1 MRVMVLIKADEQ
13 SEAGALPDQALLEAM
28 GQYNEALVDAGIL
41 LAGEGL
47 RPSSAGRRVRF
58 AGERRAVIDGP
69 FDPAQGLLA
78 GFWLWQVSSIEE
90 AVEWVKR
97 MPDPMPG
104 TETEVEIRPV
114 FEAED
119 FAPSD
124 PTGELRGREEE
135 LRARVE
141 AV

>member
-1 MRVMVLIKADEQ
+1 MRVMVLIKADER
-13 SEAGALPDQALLEAM
+13 SEAGELPDHALLEAM
-28 GQYNEALVDAGIL
+28 GRYNEALVDAGVV

-58 AGERRAVIDGP
+58 AGDRRAVIDGP
-69 FDPAQGLLA
+69 FDRADELLA

-97 MPDPMPG
+97 MPDPVPG

-114 FEAED
+114 YDAED

-124 PTGELRGREEE
+124 PSGELRAQEES
-135 LRARVE
+135 LRARVGTN
-141 AV
+141 